1 MLEEPN
7 TVLEREVRCKICNA
21 LLFKLKSG
29 EKLSIEIKCQ
39 KCKNIVTIQR
49 K

>member
-1 MLEEPN
+1 MLDYADTAIEQ
-7 TVLEREVRCKICNA
+7 EVRCKICNA

>member
-1 MLEEPN
+1 MLEYTN
-7 TVLEREVRCKICNA
+7 TVIEQEVRCKICNA